1 MAIIDMGI
9 VTKPMAP
16 TFIENKKGIV
26 ERGSVNALRAV
37 VIMAANERQIIV
49 SLNLWYLSKI
59 MPIMKLPT
67 TPDMINILPKAAFEA
82 GE

>member
-9 VTKPMAP
+9 VAKPMAP